1 MVDFYG
7 FKCGCINIYI
17 YTSPMDPM
25 GDTSLDTF
33 TYYPNNQD
41 LFFHSHG
48 GNKIDP
54 SNG

>member
-1 MVDFYG
+1 
-7 FKCGCINIYI
+7 
-17 YTSPMDPM
+17 MDPM

-41 LFFHSHG
+41 LFFHCHG

-54 SNG
+54 SSGEVFDRHSHKQS